1 MGYLEYIDSPDDIK
15 KLNTDELIQLSDE
28 IREFLLKKVSKTGG
42 HLASNLGVVE
52 LTLAMHNVF
61 DTKKDKIVWDVG
73 HQSYVHKIVTG
84 RKDKFDTLRKLN
96 GLSGFPKTCESNH
109 DCFNTG
115 HSSTSISAA
124 LGMAKARDMKSE
136 DYSVV
141 AVIGDGAFTG
151 GMAFEALNDG
161 GRLNSNFIVILN
173 DNEMSITPNVGG
185 LSRSF
190 SKMRTGPFYTKTKED
205 IDNFLDKLPNLGGKT
220 REAIRRIKGTI
231 KYLITPGAI
240 FESFG
245 YKYYGPVDGHN
256 IEELTMALNTAKR
269 SKKPVFIHVFTQ
281 KGRGYSFAEERP
293 DRFHGIAP
301 FEVETGETLVKSGSP
316 DFSSV
321 FGAALCKEAEINNRI
336 VAVSAAM
343 VTGTGLTEFSKLYPK
358 RLFDVGIAEQHAVT
372 SSAGLAMNGMLPVVA
387 IYSSFLQ
394 RAYDQIIHDVAT
406 QKLHVIFAID
416 RAGIVGEDGETHQG
430 VFDLSFL
437 SHIPN
442 MTIMAPADYNELRD
456 MLHYAIYNTIGPVAI
471 RYPRG
476 RGLESIG
483 QYHPVNSATSVTLS
497 EGSDVCLLAV
507 GSMVQNA
514 VEAAEILKSKGVSAG
529 VINARFVKPIDCNAI
544 IASAQKYK
552 KIITIEDNAL
562 MGGFGSNVLSLLNAR
577 DIHCRVKTLGLPDD
591 FINHG
596 TRNELIKLVGLDSN
610 SIAEV
615 AMEMFKE

>member
-456 MLHYAIYNTIGPVAI
+456 MLHYAIYNTTGPVAI

-552 KIITIEDNAL
+552 KIITIEDNSL
-562 MGGFGSNVLSLLNAR
+562 MGGFGSSVLSLLNAR

-615 AMEMFKE
+615 AMEMCKE

>member
-96 GLSGFPKTCESNH
+96 GLSGFPKTCEGNH

-293 DRFHGIAP
+293 DRFHSIAP
-301 FEVETGETLVKSGSP
+301 FEIETGETLVKSGSP

-321 FGAALCKEAEINNRI
+321 FGTALCKEAEINNRI
-336 VAVSAAM
+336 VAISAAM
-343 VTGTGLTEFSKLYPK
+343 VTGTGLSEFSKLYPK

-456 MLHYAIYNTIGPVAI
+456 MLHYAIYNTTGPVAI

-483 QYHPVNSATSVTLS
+483 QYHPVNSAASVTLS

-529 VINARFVKPIDCNAI
+529 VINARFVKPLDCNTIVAC
-544 IASAQKYK
+544 AKKYK
-552 KIITIEDNAL
+552 KIITIEDNSL

-615 AMEMFKE
+615 AMEMCKE